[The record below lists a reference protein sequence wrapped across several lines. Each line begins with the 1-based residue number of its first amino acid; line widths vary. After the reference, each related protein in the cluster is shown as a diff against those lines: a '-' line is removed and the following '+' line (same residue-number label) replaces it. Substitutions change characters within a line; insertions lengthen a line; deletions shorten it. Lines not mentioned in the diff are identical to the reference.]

1 MSFTKPYAKVKVADI
16 LNKPTAGFWAKIIA
30 QPFEQQEDLD
40 NCLHNLPSLNGTS
53 VHDLVDLQK

>member
-1 MSFTKPYAKVKVADI
+1 MSFTKPYTKVKAADI
-16 LNKPTAGFWAKIIA
+16 LTKPRAGSWAKIIT
-30 QPFEQQEDLD
+30 QPFQQQEDWD